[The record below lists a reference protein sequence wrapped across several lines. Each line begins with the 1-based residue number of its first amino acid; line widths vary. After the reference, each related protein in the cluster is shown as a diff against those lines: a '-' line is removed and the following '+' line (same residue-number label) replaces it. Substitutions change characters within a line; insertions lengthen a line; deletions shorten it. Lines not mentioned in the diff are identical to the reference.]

1 MVSPVAN
8 RAALAFTVGWL
19 SVIAWCLTAAS
30 AAIFCAQIIANLS
43 SFLHPDYMWTQ
54 WQVYLIYVLLCT
66 IAVAIVISL
75 PKQLPVLEM
84 VFFLA
89 SISGFVVFWVTIL
102 ASSKKKES
110 ASTVFVDWNN
120 QTGWGDGTAF
130 LLGVGTCMYTYL
142 AIDS

>member
-1 MVSPVAN
+1 MVSPVAY

-43 SFLHPDYMWTQ
+43 SFLHPDYVWTQ

-66 IAVAIVISL
+66 IAVAITILL
-75 PKQLPVLEM
+75 PRQIPVFEM
-84 VFFLA
+84 AFFLA
-89 SISGFVVFWVTIL
+89 SIVGFVVFFVTVL
-102 ASSKKKES
+102 ATSKKKQR
-110 ASTVFVDWNN
+110 ASTVFTDWYN

-130 LLGVGTCMYTYL
+130 LL
-142 AIDS
+142 